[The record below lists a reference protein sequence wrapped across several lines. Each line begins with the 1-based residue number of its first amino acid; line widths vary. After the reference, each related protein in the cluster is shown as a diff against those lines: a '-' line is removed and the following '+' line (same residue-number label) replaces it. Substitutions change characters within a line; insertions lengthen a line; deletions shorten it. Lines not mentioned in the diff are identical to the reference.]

1 MRRLNPMTIVQLQEL
16 IKHKQ
21 VICFGLGNQGRRAA
35 LYFHIWGLDDNLV
48 AFADNDVSKTGKNFI
63 CFDRKIPVISPDEI
77 LQQNNNNLLILITSI
92 YYNQIY
98 EELNQKF
105 ADTDISVT
113 SLDETSD
120 AEIEFSTYK
129 GIVQESTDP
138 VIPKIIHYSWFGNK
152 KPESIARN
160 IENWKTLCPDYEFIE
175 WNESNYDVTKNK
187 YMYQAYQKK
196 IWGFVSDYLRLDVLY
211 QYGGIYLDTD
221 IELLKRPDELLYQ
234 NCFGC
239 VDASLT
245 MNLGSGFGC
254 KPGEKLIKE
263 LRDYYFDRSF
273 IQSDGSI
280 DNTSCNTHSLKILMK
295 YGVQINNK
303 LQNVCG
309 MNIYPMIIQGKNSH
323 TGKQVVSGKTFWI
336 HHGNMSWMQN

>member
-48 AFADNDVSKTGKNFI
+48 AFADNDESKTGKNFI
-63 CFDRKIPVISPDEI
+63 CFNRKIPVISPDEI
-77 LQQNNNNLLILITSI
+77 LQQNNENLLILITSI

-98 EELNQKF
+98 EELDQKL
-105 ADTDISVT
+105 AATDIPVA

-120 AEIEFSTYK
+120 VEIEYSTYK
-129 GIVQESTDP
+129 GVVKESTDP
-138 VIPKIIHYSWFGNK
+138 VIPKIIHYSWFGGNK
-152 KPESIARN
+152 TESIFRN

-196 IWGFVSDYLRLDVLY
+196 IWGFVPDYLRLDVLY
-211 QYGGIYLDTD
+211 KYGGLYLDTD
-221 IELLKRPDELLYQ
+221 IELLKRPDSLLYQ

-239 VDASLT
+239 IDGSLT

-254 KPGEKLIKE
+254 RPGVPIIKE
-263 LRDYYFDRSF
+263 LRDYYDNCEFVR
-273 IQSDGSI
+273 SDGSV
-280 DNTSCNTHSLKILMK
+280 DKTSCSTHSLNVLMK
-295 YGVQINNK
+295 YGVQIDNK
-303 LQNVCG
+303 LQNVNG
-309 MNIYPMIIQGKNSH
+309 MNIYPMIIQGKNQYS
-323 TGKQVVSGKTFWI
+323 GKVKVTDKTFWI
-336 HHGNMSWMQN
+336 HHGNMSWF

>member
-1 MRRLNPMTIVQLQEL
+1 MTIAHFLEL
-16 IKHKQ
+16 IQDKQ
-21 VICFGLGNQGRRAA
+21 VICFGLGNQGRRVA

-48 AFADNDVSKTGKNFI
+48 AFADNDVSKAGKRFSFNG
-63 CFDRKIPVISPDEI
+63 REIPIISPHEI
-77 LQQNNNNLLILITSI
+77 VKYDSGNLFLLITSI
-92 YYNQIY
+92 HYQQIY
-98 EELNQKF
+98 EELDGLVENSCVPV
-105 ADTDISVT
+105 I
-113 SLDETSD
+113 SLDEIAD
-120 AEIEFSTYK
+120 AELENTSYSEPMR
-129 GIVQESTDP
+129 ESDNQA
-138 VIPKIIHYSWFGNK
+138 IPKIIHYSWFGEEKPISIK
-152 KPESIARN
+152 KNIAK
-160 IENWKTLCPDYEFIE
+160 WKKLCPDYEFIE
-175 WNESNYDVTKNK
+175 WNEKNYDVTKNK

-196 IWGFVSDYLRLDVLY
+196 IWGFVPDYLRLDVLY

-263 LRDYYFDRSF
+263 LRDYYFERSF

-309 MNIYPMIIQGKNSH
+309 MNIYPMIIQGKNQH
-323 TGKQVVSGKTFWI
+323 TGKQVVSGKTFWV